1 MGRKSVCRYQRDRRW
16 GPLGDGWDG
25 GHLPV
30 GLSGNLTLFP
40 FKTHGVLFNNG
51 SNSALGKGER
61 CLYRPQLCGGG
72 GRRGRGKKKR
82 RVSPSPGLGGCC
94 QLLLLSSLACVRPS
108 PQWPWSIVCGSQEGD
123 WSPLSLGTPESGS
136 CFPVPAQRKRLPCFT
151 EGIREGGARCTKFC

>member
-51 SNSALGKGER
+51 SNSALGRGKEACIGPSFVGE
-61 CLYRPQLCGGG
+61 
-72 GRRGRGKKKR
+72 RRGRGKEKGG
-82 RVSPSPGLGGCC
+82 VSPSPGLGGCC
-94 QLLLLSSLACVRPS
+94 QLLLCLACVLSS
-108 PQWPWSIVCGSQEGD
+108 PQWPWPIVCGSQEGD
-123 WSPLSLGTPESGS
+123 WSPIPGYSR
-136 CFPVPAQRKRLPCFT
+136 VPAQRTTSLCYLFYR
-151 EGIREGGARCTKFC
+151 GGKWGRGCQVY

>member
-1 MGRKSVCRYQRDRRW
+1 MYAGTS
-16 GPLGDGWDG
+16 GTGDGDPWG
-25 GHLPV
+25 TAGMEA
-30 GLSGNLTLFP
+30 TFP
-40 FKTHGVLFNNG
+40 LAFQGISHFSLLKHMVFFLITAATPHWER
-51 SNSALGKGER
+51 GKDACIG
-61 CLYRPQLCGGG
+61 PSFAGGG